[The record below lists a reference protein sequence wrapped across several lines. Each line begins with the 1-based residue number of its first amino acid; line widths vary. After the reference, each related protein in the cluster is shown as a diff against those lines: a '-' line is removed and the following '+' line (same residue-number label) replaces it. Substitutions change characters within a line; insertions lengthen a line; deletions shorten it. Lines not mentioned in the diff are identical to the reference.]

1 MTTKE
6 LKEKFLDSGFPQK
19 AAERTSKFVEE
30 LYLKDMKYVADILGV
45 QVGGDLG
52 IAGTETEKIKYL
64 TLMYGTL
71 TCQEHEIQEIK
82 ARMLAE
88 IKKLDSKLAEDL
100 INLKLSREE

>member
-1 MTTKE
+1 MDKE
-6 LKEKFLDSGFPQK
+6 LKEKLLDTEFPQK

-52 IAGTETEKIKYL
+52 IAGTETEKMKYL

-71 TCQEHEIQEIK
+71 TCQEYKIQKIK
-82 ARMLAE
+82 AIMLAD
-88 IKKLDSKLAEDL
+88 IKKRNSKLAEKL
-100 INLKLSREE
+100 TGLKLPLEK

>member
-6 LKEKFLDSGFPQK
+6 LKEKLLDSGFPQK
-19 AAERTSKFVEE
+19 AAERMSKIVEE

-71 TCQEHEIQEIK
+71 TCQEYEIQKIK
-82 ARMLAE
+82 ALMLAD
-88 IKKLDSKLAEDL
+88 IKKRNSKIAEDL
-100 INLKLSREE
+100 INLKLPREE

>member
-6 LKEKFLDSGFPQK
+6 LKEKLLDSGFPQK

-30 LYLKDMKYVADILGV
+30 LFLKDMKYVADILGV

-52 IAGTETEKIKYL
+52 IAGTEAEKMKFL
-64 TLMYGTL
+64 TLMYWTL

-82 ARMLAE
+82 ARMLAD
-88 IKKLDSKLAEDL
+88 IKKRNCKVAEKLG
-100 INLKLSREE
+100 NLKLS